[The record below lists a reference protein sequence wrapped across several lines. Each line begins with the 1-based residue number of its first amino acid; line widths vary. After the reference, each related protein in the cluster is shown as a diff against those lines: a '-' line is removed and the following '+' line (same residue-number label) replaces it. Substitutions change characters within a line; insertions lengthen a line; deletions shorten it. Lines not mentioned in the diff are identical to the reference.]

1 MKILI
6 TAGNTQTPI
15 DDVRVITN
23 VFSGRTGSLI
33 ALAAHQRGHS
43 VCLLTSNPELVA
55 QHKPSSDQ
63 ALGEWDV
70 QSYRTFD
77 DLQLLM
83 ERQIRSN
90 SFDAVIHSAAVSD
103 FELAGIFAPSETTR
117 FDPEHATWEMDAIDD
132 ESRSSPLMTDV
143 TSGKIKSGHRELWLR
158 LVPTPKLVDLVRK
171 TWGFKGLLV
180 KFKLEVGPTDTEL
193 LRIAEASRVH
203 SQADL
208 MVANTRSGM
217 HTYAFLGPIQ
227 KEMPIS
233 AVARTSQ
240 SVVRPSSLPVPISVA
255 EESDLNDKYQRIT
268 REELA
273 ACLLD
278 QLEQMQA
285 ILRL

>member
-55 QHKPSSDQ
+55 HHSPSSDP

-70 QSYRTFD
+70 QPYRTFD
-77 DLQLLM
+77 DLQVLM
-83 ERQIRSN
+83 VRLIRSN
-90 SFDAVIHSAAVSD
+90 SFDAIIHSAAVSD
-103 FELAGIFAPSETTR
+103 FELAGIFAPSQTTR
-117 FDPEHATWEMDAIDD
+117 FDSEHATWETDVGGD
-132 ESRSSPLMTDV
+132 ESHLSPSMTDV

-180 KFKLEVGPTDTEL
+180 KFKLEVGPTDAEL

-217 HTYAFLGPIQ
+217 RTYAFLGPIQ
-227 KEMPIS
+227 KEMPTS
-233 AVARTSQ
+233 TVARASQ
-240 SVVRPSSLPVPISVA
+240 PVASSEILPVRFLAI
-255 EESDLNDKYQRIT
+255 EESDLTDSYQRVT
-268 REELA
+268 RDELA